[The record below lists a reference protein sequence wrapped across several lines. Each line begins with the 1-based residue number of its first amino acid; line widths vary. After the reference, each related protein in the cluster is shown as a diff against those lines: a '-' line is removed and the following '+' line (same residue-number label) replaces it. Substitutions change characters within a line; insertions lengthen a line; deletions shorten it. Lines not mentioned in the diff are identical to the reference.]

1 MPPRRSRNLR
11 LGRRQKSP
19 ITVKHLLL
27 VAFIITALM
36 VASDLAHAKV
46 TDEDQDH
53 YSNVINVE
61 DSKTS
66 LRSIID
72 SHEKVVL
79 FWEQATCSGCKLM
92 LPSLLKVA
100 NETPDVL
107 FVRVHIDKIFNSN
120 MDYAF
125 ALMEEYN
132 VVGTPTL
139 IAYYNGEE
147 VSRQVGIFPGDQYES
162 LKSWIQEAYTRAPT
176 ANITTRDEY
185 IPAPVK
191 ALALGLLAAFAPCS
205 VPMIAA
211 FSAAQAKTGSNN
223 IKKIGLIY
231 MGLSSA
237 VMTFGFIMT
246 LLYIASF
253 VVHTV
258 NIYSITLTF
267 LGAFILAWG
276 LSNIAGHEPLL
287 RVRSTPKSAILLPI
301 LGLQCSIP
309 FMILAIAT
317 VGSNP
322 VNALLSG
329 VFFALGYSLPYALAA
344 SGSTKIASKIA
355 RLSGSRGMLIAQGL
369 VLVLAGAYV
378 IYEASSSGYVTL

>member
-1 MPPRRSRNLR
+1 MPLKKGQSLR
-11 LGRRQKSP
+11 LGKKRKNVV
-19 ITVKHLLL
+19 TVRHLLL
-27 VAFIITALM
+27 VALIITALM
-36 VASDLAHAKV
+36 VASDLAQAS
-46 TDEDQDH
+46 TPNDGQGT
-53 YSNVINVE
+53 YSNIVNVA

-66 LRSIID
+66 LRSIIN
-72 SHEKVVL
+72 SHDKVIL

-92 LPSLLKVA
+92 LPSLLKIA
-100 NETPDVL
+100 NETPDIL

-120 MDYAF
+120 MEYAF

-147 VSRQVGIFPGDQYES
+147 VSRQVGIFPGDQYTG
-162 LKSWIQEAYTRAPT
+162 LKTWIQEAYSKKPDTNT
-176 ANITTRDEY
+176 AKEY
-185 IPAPVK
+185 IPAPIK

-205 VPMIAA
+205 IPMIAA
-211 FSAAQAKTGSNN
+211 FSAAQAKANSNS
-223 IKKIGLIY
+223 IRRIGLMY
-231 MGLSSA
+231 VGLSSA

-253 VVHTV
+253 MIHSV
-258 NIYSITLTF
+258 NIYAITLTF

-287 RVRSTPKSAILLPI
+287 QVKSTPKSTILLPV

-344 SGSTKIASKIA
+344 SGSTKIASRIA
-355 RLSGSRGMLIAQGL
+355 KLSGSRGMLIAQGA
-369 VLVLAGAYV
+369 VLVIAGAYV
-378 IYEASSSGYVTL
+378 IYEASSSGYVAL

>member
-1 MPPRRSRNLR
+1 MPLRKRQSLR
-11 LGRRQKSP
+11 LGKKRGN
-19 ITVKHLLL
+19 IVTVKHLLL
-27 VAFIITALM
+27 AALFITVLM
-36 VASDLAHAKV
+36 VASDLAQAG
-46 TDEDQDH
+46 TPINNNDS
-53 YSNVINVE
+53 YSNIINVE

-66 LRSIID
+66 LRTIID
-72 SHEKVVL
+72 SHEKVIL

-92 LPSLLKVA
+92 LPSLLKIA

-120 MDYAF
+120 MEYAF

-139 IAYYNGEE
+139 IAYYNREE
-147 VSRQVGIFPGDQYES
+147 VSRQVGIFPGDQYEG
-162 LKSWIQEAYTRAPT
+162 LKTWIQEAYTKKPNT
-176 ANITTRDEY
+176 NTTNEY
-185 IPAPVK
+185 IPAPIK

-211 FSAAQAKTGSNN
+211 FSAAQAKAGGNS
-223 IKKIGLIY
+223 IRRIGLMYI
-231 MGLSSA
+231 GLSSA

-253 VVHTV
+253 IVHTV
-258 NIYSITLTF
+258 NIYAITLTF

-287 RVRSTPKSAILLPI
+287 QVKNASKSTILLPI

-329 VFFALGYSLPYALAA
+329 IFFALGYSLPYALAA

-355 RLSGSRGMLIAQGL
+355 RLSGSRSMLVVQGT
-369 VLVLAGAYV
+369 VLALAGAYV
-378 IYEASSSGYVTL
+378 IYEASSSGYVAV